1 MNFLGFGDSHDI
13 GPVDTL
19 IGVGA
24 TLRGN
29 LHSKQTVH
37 VEGEFFGNIAS
48 EDGIIVG
55 EKGVVHGL
63 LTARVI
69 VVCGKVKGNLAG
81 MERVKLYPSGE
92 VMGDIVTP
100 DLSVD
105 DGAKFMGAS
114 RVKDV
119 DA

>member
-1 MNFLGFGDSHDI
+1 MNFLGFGDSNDI
-13 GPVDTL
+13 GPVETL

-29 LHSKQTVH
+29 LHSKRTVH
-37 VEGEFFGNIAS
+37 VEGEFFGNIAG

-55 EKGVVHGL
+55 EKGIVHGL
-63 LTARVI
+63 LTARVV
-69 VVCGKVKGNLAG
+69 VVCGKVKGNIAG
-81 MERVKLYPSGE
+81 TERVKLYPNGE
-92 VMGDIVTP
+92 VIGDIVTP

-105 DGAKFMGAS
+105 DGAVYKGAS
-114 RVKDV
+114 RMKEG